1 MPEGNE
7 GGLKMT
13 KSCGKRLVIKFTDYP
28 PKGDKFRLRIEGK
41 VRMDVR

>member
-7 GGLKMT
+7 GGPKMT

-28 PKGDKFRLRIEGK
+28 PKGGKSRLRVERK

>member
-7 GGLKMT
+7 GGLKMA

-28 PKGDKFRLRIEGK
+28 PKGAKSRLRVERK